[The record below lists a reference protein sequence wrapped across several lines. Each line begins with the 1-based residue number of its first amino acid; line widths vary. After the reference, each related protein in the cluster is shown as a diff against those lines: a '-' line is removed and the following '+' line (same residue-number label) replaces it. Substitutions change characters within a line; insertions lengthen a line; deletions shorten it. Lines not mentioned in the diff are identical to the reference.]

1 VSAVAATTTT
11 GEPLLRVEGLAK
23 AFGGIR
29 AVQGVDLAVAR
40 GELRC
45 LIGPNGAGKSTLFA
59 LLAGLEQPDAGRI
72 LFEGEDVTRM
82 SPFRRVRRGICLKF
96 QTTRIY
102 RGLTMGEN
110 LTLARGRRRGASSN
124 GRLEWALGALG
135 LARESGRPAGE
146 LSHSHQQWL
155 EICLALATEPRLL
168 LLDEPTAGM
177 TPEETAL
184 TADFVVRLADGG
196 ITVLVVEHDMAFV
209 RHVAR
214 GVTVLHYGK
223 VFADGTFEQI
233 EANHEVRRIYLGEE

>member
-1 VSAVAATTTT
+1 MSSGGPVAGRPT
-11 GEPLLRVEGLAK
+11 LLRAEGLTK

-29 AVQGVDLAVAR
+29 AVDGLDLSVAP

-45 LIGPNGAGKSTLFA
+45 LIGPNGAGKSTLFS
-59 LLAGLEQPDAGRI
+59 LLAGIHQADAGRI
-72 LFEGEDVTRM
+72 LFKGEDITTL

-102 RGLTMGEN
+102 RGLTVGEN
-110 LTLARGRRRGASSN
+110 LIIARGKQRGPRAN

-135 LARESGRPAGE
+135 LAGELARPAGQ

-155 EICLALATEPRLL
+155 EICLALATEPELL

-177 TPEETAL
+177 TPEETAR
-184 TADFVVRLADGG
+184 TAEFVIKLGGQG
-196 ITVLVVEHDMAFV
+196 ITILVVEHDMAFV
-209 RHVAR
+209 RHIAS
-214 GVTVLHYGK
+214 GVTVLHYGR
-223 VFADGTFEQI
+223 VFADGTLQEI